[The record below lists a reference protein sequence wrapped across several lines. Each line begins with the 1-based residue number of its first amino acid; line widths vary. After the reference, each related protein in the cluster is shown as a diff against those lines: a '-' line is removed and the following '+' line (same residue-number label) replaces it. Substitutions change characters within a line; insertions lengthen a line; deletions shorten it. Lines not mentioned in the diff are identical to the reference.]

1 MPAANGYGSVVR
13 HDPHAHGAA
22 LGPLLERTGVPLRGD
37 LHLRGRL
44 EQGPYGLVLRVDGGG
59 VWELETHRRARLL
72 VGSEVEVVGHR
83 AGFNGL
89 VCEQVWP
96 AGQPRPR
103 APWINV
109 EYVLAAGLV
118 GYGFMAFLAG
128 VLGYWL

>member
-1 MPAANGYGSVVR
+1 MPLSA
-13 HDPHAHGAA
+13 
-22 LGPLLERTGVPLRGD
+22 D

-44 EQGPYGLVLRVDGGG
+44 EQGPYGLVLRPSDGGE
-59 VWELETHRRARLL
+59 WELETRRRARRL
-72 VGSEVEVVGHR
+72 VGSEVEVIGHR

-103 APWINV
+103 RKRVNV

-118 GYGFMAFLAG
+118 GYGLIALVTG
-128 VLGYWL
+128 VVGYWR